1 MKKIVVF
8 FVLGLVMLGC
18 SKDKFQTTPSLEIKS
33 TSGKVVPVNGTLQI
47 TFKFTDKEG
56 DVSDTLYM
64 KKVRLNKRAVA
75 VRLRD
80 SVDFEIPEFPP
91 HNDGEIQLSLDYQ
104 NELISAASP
113 PTIPNSNPPQKE
125 PDTLA
130 LKFVLKDKRGHKS
143 DTVTLNDVIVI
154 RQ

>member
-8 FVLGLVMLGC
+8 FVLGLVMVGC

-33 TSGKVVPVNGTLQI
+33 TSDKVVPVNGSLQI

-56 DVSDTLYM
+56 DVSDTLFM
-64 KKVRLNKRAVA
+64 TKVRLNKRPVGIT
-75 VRLRD
+75 LRD
-80 SVDFEIPEFPP
+80 NIIFEVPPFPP
-91 HNDGEIQLSLDYQ
+91 HNNGEIQLNLDYQ
-104 NELISAASP
+104 NELISANSP

-130 LKFVLKDKRGHKS
+130 LKFVLQDKRGHKS
-143 DTVTLNDVIVI
+143 DTVTLNNVIVI
-154 RQ
+154 R